1 MSDGGCRGVQ
11 SARQRGLTP
20 RRTLQELAME
30 RWLRR
35 IMVQGLLVTFGT
47 VPGAPG
53 DVSALPLSAAAAVGA
68 GASREA
74 AAQKG
79 RYKKEGDNCVWDASD
94 SGPNQCEPL
103 TKGRFKKDGDRCV
116 WEFNESGPDQ
126 CTPRGGRFKKEGDRC
141 VWAANDSGPNQCN
154 PRKPR

>member
-1 MSDGGCRGVQ
+1 
-11 SARQRGLTP
+11 
-20 RRTLQELAME
+20 ME

-35 IMVQGLLVTFGT
+35 IMVQGLLVTLGT
-47 VPGAPG
+47 MPGVPGDAK
-53 DVSALPLSAAAAVGA
+53 ALPAPAVAAIGA

-74 AAQKG
+74 AAVLKG
-79 RYKKEGDNCVWDASD
+79 RYKKEGDNCVWDAND

-116 WEFNESGPDQ
+116 WESNDSGPDQ

-141 VWAANDSGPNQCN
+141 VWTANDSGPNQCN
-154 PRKPR
+154 PRQPR

>member
-1 MSDGGCRGVQ
+1 
-11 SARQRGLTP
+11 
-20 RRTLQELAME
+20 ME

-35 IMVQGLLVTFGT
+35 IMVQGLLVTLGT
-47 VPGAPG
+47 VPGAPS
-53 DVSALPLSAAAAVGA
+53 DAKALPAPAVAAVGA
-68 GASREA
+68 DASREAA

-79 RYKKEGDNCVWDASD
+79 RYKKEGDNCVWDAND

-141 VWAANDSGPNQCN
+141 VWTANDSGPNQCN